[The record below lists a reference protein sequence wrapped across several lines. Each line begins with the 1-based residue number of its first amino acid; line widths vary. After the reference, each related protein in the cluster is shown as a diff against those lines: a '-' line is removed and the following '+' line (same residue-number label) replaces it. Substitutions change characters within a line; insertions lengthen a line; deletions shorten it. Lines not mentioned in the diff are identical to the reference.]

1 MKTEVNV
8 RLMVTKAVLF
18 FLLGAG
24 AVSAGYRFLRGLGP
38 STALTDMTPWGLWIG
53 FDVVSGVALA
63 AGGFV
68 IAAVVHVFH
77 LHRFH
82 ALVRPAI
89 LTAFLGYV
97 AVVVGLLVD
106 LGRPWNIWR
115 MIVYWQPTSP
125 LFEVGWCVMLYLTVL
140 TLEFAPVVFEGLKLN
155 RLYNLLRHF
164 TLPLVVVGIALS
176 TLHQS
181 SLGSLFLIN
190 PERLHPLWYSPLLPL
205 LFFVSAVSLGLA
217 TVTVEGLVTSWLYTR
232 EAEWPLLPSLA
243 RAGSVVLGLF
253 LALRLGDLWV
263 RGQLRYLLEGS
274 WWPMLFVL
282 EILLSVVAPILLF
295 NLPSLRGNRK
305 ALGTGAFLVVVG
317 FVINRATVAGIAHIA
332 RTGVG
337 YFPSLTEI
345 LVSLGIVALMALVF
359 LFFVEHLRVW
369 EDPPEYSGH
378 FHPAAVDPVS
388 HAYVRGPWLGGVQRA
403 GMAIMAGAVAAAALI
418 EAGAANGSQPR
429 REPVT
434 PPRAVEVIRSPR
446 PNGPGNHFVLVTHA
460 SDAEARPGG
469 VEPATLIDGN
479 RSGRWVLFQHPAHQA
494 RLGGDTSCGVCH
506 HFNLPLERGTSC
518 ARCHRDMYRATDTF
532 THDRHT
538 RPLGGN
544 LSCARCHRG
553 ATEKTRAASTP
564 CRECHARDRRPN
576 TQVQPSGVLP
586 EGVASGYVEAMHGLC
601 VSCHTKH
608 EASAPVAAEP
618 YLSRCPACHREIT
631 DKGWEMRVREGA
643 VLAASLRP

>member
-1 MKTEVNV
+1 MNNDVNV
-8 RLMVTKAVLF
+8 RLIVTKAVLW

-38 STALTDMTPWGLWIG
+38 STALTDLTPWGLWIG

-68 IAAVVHVFH
+68 IAAVVHIFH

-82 ALVRPAI
+82 GIVRPAI

-125 LFEVGWCVMLYLTVL
+125 LFEVGWCVMLYLSVL
-140 TLEFAPVVFEGLKLN
+140 ALEFAPVVFEGLKMN
-155 RLYNLLRHF
+155 RLYNLLRRF
-164 TLPLVVVGIALS
+164 TLPLVVIGIALS

-190 PERLHPLWYSPLLPL
+190 PERIHPLWYSPLLPL
-205 LFFVSAVSLGLA
+205 LFFISAVGLGLA
-217 TVTVEGLVTSWLYTR
+217 TVTVEGLVTSWLYKR
-232 EAEWPLLPSLA
+232 EAEWPLLPGLA
-243 RAGSVVLGLF
+243 RAASIALGVF
-253 LALRLGDLWV
+253 LTLRLADLFA
-263 RGQLRYLLEGS
+263 RGQLRRLTEGS

-282 EILLSVVAPILLF
+282 EILVSVVTPILLF

-305 ALGTGAFLVVVG
+305 ALGAGAFLIVFG
-317 FVINRATVAGIAHIA
+317 FVINRATVAGVSHIA

-345 LVSLGIVALMALVF
+345 FVSLGIVALMALVF

-369 EDPPEYSGH
+369 EQPPETAGH
-378 FHPAAVDPVS
+378 FRPTAVDPVS
-388 HAYVRGPWLGGVQRA
+388 GTYVRGPWLGGLQRA
-403 GMAIMAGAVAAAALI
+403 ALAWIAGGVLAAALL
-418 EAGAANGSQPR
+418 EAGVANGSQPR
-429 REPVT
+429 PEPVT
-434 PPRAVEVIRSPR
+434 PPRTVEVIRSLR
-446 PNGPGNHFVLVTHA
+446 TGGPGNRLALVTHPADGEVRPAGIERA
-460 SDAEARPGG
+460 S
-469 VEPATLIDGN
+469 LIDGN
-479 RSGRWVLFQHPAHQA
+479 RSGRWVLFPHEAHQQ
-494 RLGGDTSCGVCH
+494 RLGGNASCGVCH

-538 RPLGGN
+538 GPLGSN
-544 LSCARCHRG
+544 RSCARCHRDG
-553 ATEKTRAASTP
+553 REKTRAASTP
-564 CRECHARDRRPN
+564 CGDCHERDRSRR
-576 TQVQPSGVLP
+576 TEVKPSGVFA
-586 EGVASGYVEAMHGLC
+586 EGIASGYVAAMHGLC
-601 VSCHTKH
+601 ISCHAKH
-608 EASAPVAAEP
+608 EAAAPLAATP
-618 YLSRCPACHREIT
+618 YLSRCPACHREISN
-631 DKGWEMRVREGA
+631 DGKEMRVREGA
-643 VLAASLRP
+643 ILAASLKP